1 MIFSNTQIKTKTI
14 LVRFYFYS
22 DSERGFGDA
31 GTAKYFKM
39 KLEDFSM
46 VENSRFGDGG
56 NYYTYRLTDAA
67 DQKIQNFLGKH
78 WGYGIGYEM
87 RTGKERQLE
96 IIKLRAKLEAA
107 EVVEAI

>member
-1 MIFSNTQIKTKTI
+1 MIFSNTKIKTKTI

-22 DSERGFGDA
+22 DIERGYGDA

-46 VENSRFGDGG
+46 VENSNCSRGK
-56 NYYTYRLTDAA
+56 YYTYSLNDAA
-67 DQKIQNFLGKH
+67 DEKIQNVLGKS

-87 RTGKERQLE
+87 RTGKYRQEE

-107 EVVEAI
+107 EVVESI